1 MRFGYRL
8 QEIMFHFLYLSST
21 RIVQDFQLCN
31 EFCIYFVHACV
42 FVICDRTKLSVIN
55 FCQDLCN

>member
-21 RIVQDFQLCN
+21 RIVQDFKPWN
-31 EFCIYFVHACV
+31 EFCIYFLHV
-42 FVICDRTKLSVIN
+42 FSPFLIEQNYL
-55 FCQDLCN
+55 L